1 MTKLFATLAAVL
13 IASPLSAGH
22 CVQPQRVVNHG
33 YYYSPYRQ
41 VNVQQV
47 YQPYYYQVGTDLRAE
62 AQAELIARKVEAK
75 LLKRGIIGGPAAVQ
89 EHPGKKLLTASCI
102 GCHKPGTKAVTE
114 KEAPVFFDEA
124 GKLKELSDK
133 QKEKIDAAVNEG
145 RMPPTG
151 EPLDDGEYVTIRD
164 YLFPKGGE
172 K

>member
-1 MTKLFATLAAVL
+1 MTKLFATIAAVL

-22 CVQPQRVVNHG
+22 CVQQQRVVSYGHH
-33 YYYSPYRQ
+33 YVQ
-41 VNVQQV
+41 KHNVFLQQA
-47 YQPYYYQVGTDLRAE
+47 YQPYYYQVGVDLRAE

-102 GCHKPGTKAVTE
+102 GCHKAGTKAEAE
-114 KEAPVFFDEA
+114 KGAPIFFTDD

-133 QKEKIDAAVNEG
+133 QKTAIDAAVNEG

-151 EPLDDGEYVTIRD
+151 EPLEDGEYITIRD
-164 YLFPKGGE
+164 YLFPQGG